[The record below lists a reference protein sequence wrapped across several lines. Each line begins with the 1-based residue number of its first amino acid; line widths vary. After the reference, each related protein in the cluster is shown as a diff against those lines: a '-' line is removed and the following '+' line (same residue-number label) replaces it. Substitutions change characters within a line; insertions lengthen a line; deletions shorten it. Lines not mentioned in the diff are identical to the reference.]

1 MELRL
6 PEGFLNDEVRDDF
19 LIVSEMKRAWAAS
32 IKTLMDVARV
42 CERHNITY
50 YADYGT
56 LLGAIRHDG
65 YIPWDDDIDIS
76 VMRKDFRPLLEILAR
91 ELPGNYVVAS
101 IYTQETHSM
110 PSASILNRRR
120 IDLGSEED
128 KLITGQYYGSP
139 YGCGIDIFPID
150 KIPDDEELRDN
161 FFNLYNIVYYT
172 EYMYMDLKK
181 SGMLDSMLTQI
192 ESMCDITFSQDR
204 DRQALIE
211 LRILLAD
218 IAGAFSDLDCQ
229 RCALMQDIGE
239 RQLLEGF
246 DPMSMTKET
255 KWFEKTETHKF
266 EYVDIKIPSAYDSIL
281 KAEFGDYMVKKRI
294 SGGHDYPFIRI
305 RKLRESVY

>member
-32 IKTLMDVARV
+32 IKTLMDVAQV

-120 IDLGSEED
+120 
-128 KLITGQYYGSP
+128 
-139 YGCGIDIFPID
+139 
-150 KIPDDEELRDN
+150 
-161 FFNLYNIVYYT
+161 
-172 EYMYMDLKK
+172 
-181 SGMLDSMLTQI
+181 
-192 ESMCDITFSQDR
+192 
-204 DRQALIE
+204 
-211 LRILLAD
+211 
-218 IAGAFSDLDCQ
+218 
-229 RCALMQDIGE
+229 
-239 RQLLEGF
+239 
-246 DPMSMTKET
+246 
-255 KWFEKTETHKF
+255 
-266 EYVDIKIPSAYDSIL
+266 
-281 KAEFGDYMVKKRI
+281 
-294 SGGHDYPFIRI
+294 
-305 RKLRESVY
+305 